1 MKDRKDICRTMEISR
16 EKFEVEME
24 QIFDEVGM
32 VIGKASELVTDSLQY
47 VMLIAAI
54 EDAYSVV
61 LPDEFLA
68 FSNIQNVDVFLDC
81 VYDVVSGKS

>member
-1 MKDRKDICRTMEISR
+1 MAVSR
-16 EKFEVEME
+16 EKFEAEME

-32 VIGKASELVTDSLQY
+32 VVGKTSELVTDSLQY

-54 EDAYSVV
+54 EDTYSVV